1 MESVGRAAKYRMYLP
16 VEMVLMVKAI
26 VTFEAV
32 GHMLEPGF
40 DVAAVS
46 RSYINR
52 IFLNQFSPL
61 RIARETLR
69 GAPELV
75 DALVKSP
82 MLVTE
87 GLKVLEQSTN
97 RDPES
102 PFTGI
107 RGTVFAGF
115 CVVAGA
121 IVAAT
126 NGPWPLWA
134 VLFATGIILA
144 LRRKD

>member
-1 MESVGRAAKYRMYLP
+1 
-16 VEMVLMVKAI
+16 MVKAI

-32 GHMLEPGF
+32 GHMLNPGF
-40 DVAAVS
+40 DVAEVS
-46 RSYINR
+46 KAHINK
-52 IFLNQFSPL
+52 IFLAQFSPL
-61 RIARETLR
+61 RLARETLR
-69 GAPELV
+69 GAPDLV
-75 DALVKSP
+75 DALVKAP

-87 GLKVLEQSTN
+87 GLKVLEQSTH
-97 RDPES
+97 REPEN

-134 VLFATGIILA
+134 GLFAIGVILA

>member
-1 MESVGRAAKYRMYLP
+1 
-16 VEMVLMVKAI
+16 
-26 VTFEAV
+26 
-32 GHMLEPGF
+32 
-40 DVAAVS
+40 
-46 RSYINR
+46 
-52 IFLNQFSPL
+52 
-61 RIARETLR
+61 
-69 GAPELV
+69 
-75 DALVKSP
+75 

-87 GLKVLEQSTN
+87 SLKVLEQTTH
-97 RDPES
+97 REPEN

-134 VLFATGIILA
+134 LLFAVGVILA